1 MVLVRHA
8 ERTSRPLSSRQRW
21 IVAAVLAAVI
31 GGSIWA
37 VLGSNA
43 APVSSAGCVSV
54 VVPSSTGGGVLERCG
69 AAARSWCASELARPD
84 AIAARVE
91 AQCRLAGIA
100 RGRPHGS

>member
-1 MVLVRHA
+1 MVLVGHA
-8 ERTSRPLSSRQRW
+8 ERTSRPLTSRQRW
-21 IVAAVLAAVI
+21 ILVALLAIVIGGAAWAVLASR
-31 GGSIWA
+31 G
-37 VLGSNA
+37 

-69 AAARSWCASELARPD
+69 AAARTWCASELVHPD

-100 RGRPHGS
+100 RPPRRDS